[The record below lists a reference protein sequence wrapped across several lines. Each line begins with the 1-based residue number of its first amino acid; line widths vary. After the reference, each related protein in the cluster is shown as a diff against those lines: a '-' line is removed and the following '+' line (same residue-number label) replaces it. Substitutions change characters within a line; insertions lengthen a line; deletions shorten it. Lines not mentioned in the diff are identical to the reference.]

1 MIQDESISKKILK
14 KYETAKLINKNQI
27 KAKVKK
33 LFIEKLDH
41 LFDILVCQ
49 CPIIHCEKSE
59 CNKAHCLGGAHITC
73 SCSREVKIPT
83 MELRFI
89 LDQREKVGLKGG
101 QMLIAGPDRKES
113 VRQAEN
119 LARKMSKAPVEGGP
133 GPSVELFEVVT
144 EDLNHNEVM
153 DTGDDDDY
161 IELNRK
167 SNDQNRTDLSCFIAE
182 VIRYGV
188 SDRAAAALY
197 NGALKTIY

>member
-1 MIQDESISKKILK
+1 
-14 KYETAKLINKNQI
+14 
-27 KAKVKK
+27 
-33 LFIEKLDH
+33 
-41 LFDILVCQ
+41 
-49 CPIIHCEKSE
+49 
-59 CNKAHCLGGAHITC
+59 
-73 SCSREVKIPT
+73 
-83 MELRFI
+83 
-89 LDQREKVGLKGG
+89 
-101 QMLIAGPDRKES
+101 MLIAGPDRKES